1 MLYGCEQNFIS
12 NFVVSFAHQTRHCGE
27 VVQHGDKHSFDI
39 YIIWEGSVAVCEN
52 TEFREPIMVYK
63 KGTAFNIYQILM
75 DVKLPFDYRACWADE
90 YKVGKDGVAYFNELH
105 EQRKLEIAFK

>member
-1 MLYGCEQNFIS
+1 
-12 NFVVSFAHQTRHCGE
+12 
-27 VVQHGDKHSFDI
+27 
-39 YIIWEGSVAVCEN
+39 
-52 TEFREPIMVYK
+52 MVYK

-90 YKVGKDGVAYFNELH
+90 YKVGNDGVAYFNELH